1 MNLWSAE
8 INFHSID
15 LGSVWT
21 GSCNMA
27 AGIESIYSKETTYF
41 FLPRVSTSWGFCER
55 QAPARSDTPFVHCRI
70 NIKDPLSCK
79 KYKMLNNKFNFCNL
93 LSTWV
98 YMHSRKHMAR
108 TLVPTDTKEKGQRE
122 VFSQFTRLALFFL
135 NILFC
140 FRLFPTLHFPNSSQL
155 WKLMSAVRSKGKKS
169 PAV

>member
-41 FLPRVSTSWGFCER
+41 FCLGFRRHEASVSDRR
-55 QAPARSDTPFVHCRI
+55 QPRSDTPFVHCRI

-122 VFSQFTRLALFFL
+122 VFSQFTRLALFF